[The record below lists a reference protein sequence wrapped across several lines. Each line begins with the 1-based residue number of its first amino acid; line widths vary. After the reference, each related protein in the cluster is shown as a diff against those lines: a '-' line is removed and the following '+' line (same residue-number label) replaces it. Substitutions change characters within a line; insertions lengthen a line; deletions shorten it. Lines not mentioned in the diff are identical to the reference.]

1 MSILRTLILIYY
13 LCWVIC
19 FKISICV
26 LTWDVSVQLISSKDL
41 FLALNYIF
49 YHIPDVMQIALF
61 IPDSSLSFSLSYF
74 HQKGKFSLKL
84 NCYAHVKQLGNLSV
98 FDLAAE
104 ELSAINVSGHHWCL
118 TTWHFRITCIVR
130 QLWLTMYLTSRFTV

>member
-49 YHIPDVMQIALF
+49 YHILDVMQIALF

-84 NCYAHVKQLGNLSV
+84 NCYAHVKPARKPFRLWFSSRGVVCYQCVWSPLMLDNLT
-98 FDLAAE
+98 
-104 ELSAINVSGHHWCL
+104 LSYYMHC
-118 TTWHFRITCIVR
+118 
-130 QLWLTMYLTSRFTV
+130 

>member
-26 LTWDVSVQLISSKDL
+26 LTWDVSVQLISFKDL

-49 YHIPDVMQIALF
+49 IIFQTSCKLHFSYQIVL
-61 IPDSSLSFSLSYF
+61 SLSLSHF

-84 NCYAHVKQLGNLSV
+84 NCYAHVKPARKPFRLWFSSRGVVCYQCVWSPLMLDNLT
-98 FDLAAE
+98 
-104 ELSAINVSGHHWCL
+104 LSYYMHC
-118 TTWHFRITCIVR
+118 
-130 QLWLTMYLTSRFTV
+130 

>member
-19 FKISICV
+19 FKISIYV

-61 IPDSSLSFSLSYF
+61 IPASSLSFSLSF
-74 HQKGKFSLKL
+74 SPKGQIFFEAKL
-84 NCYAHVKQLGNLSV
+84 FCP
-98 FDLAAE
+98 
-104 ELSAINVSGHHWCL
+104 
-118 TTWHFRITCIVR
+118 R
-130 QLWLTMYLTSRFTV
+130 